1 MWLSQ
6 CRIKYVG
13 ERVYLW
19 MEAVVAAEPVWA
31 TLLAANLIFLSAVFE
46 PPVPGCSCPRPL
58 QVDIVDATSTQLLLQ
73 SQFEVLRRHAAGV
86 CRCN

>member
-1 MWLSQ
+1 
-6 CRIKYVG
+6 
-13 ERVYLW
+13 

-46 PPVPGCSCPRPL
+46 LPVPGCSCPRPL